1 MVFIPMGRPRQPGD
15 PPPPPLSRVAMY
27 ALVFL
32 AAGLAIGAAFY
43 FAWRV

>member
-1 MVFIPMGRPRQPGD
+1 MAFIPMPPRQPGG

-32 AAGLAIGAAFY
+32 AAGLAIGAAVY
-43 FAWRV
+43 FAQKV